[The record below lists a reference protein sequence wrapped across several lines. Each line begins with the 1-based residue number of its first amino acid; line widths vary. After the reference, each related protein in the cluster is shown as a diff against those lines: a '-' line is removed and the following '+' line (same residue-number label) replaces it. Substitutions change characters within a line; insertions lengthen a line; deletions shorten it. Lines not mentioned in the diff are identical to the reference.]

1 MKKVGMSKRVFR
13 SRSEN
18 NNEPDERHLSSSSYN
33 GDNLLI
39 SKGLSRP
46 SRVLCHSNSYTPTSR
61 ASSAERPTSILG
73 NTPLSQTAA
82 KNDAGS
88 LFKPKGL
95 SNFFQRGTLT
105 RNKKVSIW
113 GLN

>member
-18 NNEPDERHLSSSSYN
+18 NNEPDESRLSASSYN

-39 SKGLSRP
+39 SKGLSRQ
-46 SRVLCHSNSYTPTSR
+46 SRVLSRSNSNTPTSR
-61 ASSAERPTSILG
+61 VSSAERPTSILG
-73 NTPLSQTAA
+73 NTPLNQTAA

-95 SNFFQRGTLT
+95 TDFFQRGTLK
-105 RNKKVSIW
+105 RNKKVSI
-113 GLN
+113 